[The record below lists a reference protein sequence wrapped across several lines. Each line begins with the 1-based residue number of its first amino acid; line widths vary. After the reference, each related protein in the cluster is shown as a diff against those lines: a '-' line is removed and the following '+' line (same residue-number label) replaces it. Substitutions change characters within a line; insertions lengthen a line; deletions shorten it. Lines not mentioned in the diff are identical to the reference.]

1 MSTTNSSI
9 QDSPQLQVR
18 SVIVFPIVTVMVMCV
33 TYGLY
38 IALFAL
44 CIYILRQGKIRY
56 QTFYIW
62 SLTALFVMS
71 TSMVAVETVEALL
84 ESVVEFSVILPILA
98 NLSADSILIQR
109 CYIIWGSRNRVLIP
123 LIVVS
128 FATNVITSTGVVML
142 IMGLADTTIAS
153 NEMRVEKGGTIQAV
167 GLIIS
172 AAFNL
177 ALTLL
182 TAGRIWWISHQ
193 SYVTTKNYIVTT
205 MNKIILES
213 GMIYPLVM
221 ILHLSI
227 TNGFSMDQVP
237 LDTFPLVILAAGI
250 APTLMIIRMRLGIY
264 TSKDNTGITLTNTQ
278 RLRSGGFLSSIQPDS
293 LYFSA
298 LSVIGMRRFSRMEG
312 NHVKSLPR
320 ELEPVYAV

>member
-1 MSTTNSSI
+1 MEMTLKRWFIARLPPFKYSSSLEPFPHVDNQLLNSRFSTTS
-9 QDSPQLQVR
+9 DR
-18 SVIVFPIVTVMVMCV
+18 SVLINQQQVMCV

-84 ESVVEFSVILPILA
+84 ESVVEFRSAKTAVLLLLHKLMTTLFAFSVILPILA

-205 MNKIILES
+205 MNKIMSVSNLE
-213 GMIYPLVM
+213 
-221 ILHLSI
+221 
-227 TNGFSMDQVP
+227 
-237 LDTFPLVILAAGI
+237 
-250 APTLMIIRMRLGIY
+250 
-264 TSKDNTGITLTNTQ
+264 
-278 RLRSGGFLSSIQPDS
+278 
-293 LYFSA
+293 
-298 LSVIGMRRFSRMEG
+298 
-312 NHVKSLPR
+312 
-320 ELEPVYAV
+320 

>member
-84 ESVVEFSVILPILA
+84 ESVVEFRSAKTAVLLLLHKLMTTLFAFSVILPILA

-205 MNKIILES
+205 MNKI
-213 GMIYPLVM
+213 M
-221 ILHLSI
+221 
-227 TNGFSMDQVP
+227 
-237 LDTFPLVILAAGI
+237 
-250 APTLMIIRMRLGIY
+250 
-264 TSKDNTGITLTNTQ
+264 
-278 RLRSGGFLSSIQPDS
+278 SGGDFPFTWPILQTVTV
-293 LYFSA
+293 SA
-298 LSVIGMRRFSRMEG
+298 IVS
-312 NHVKSLPR
+312 N
-320 ELEPVYAV
+320 LE